1 MHNKHKKMMSQYT
14 CNSNKLH
21 TSYIVDDVCHDDIIP
36 IDKSGNRHILQVSL
50 STASALSILA
60 TTTIPS
66 LQMLDLLLRIIVFPL
81 VCCVTVQ
88 VHLLHFL
95 CVVCP
100 VRALLKLV

>member
-60 TTTIPS
+60 TTTMP
-66 LQMLDLLLRIIVFPL
+66 IIANAESSISAPMGEM
-81 VCCVTVQ
+81 
-88 VHLLHFL
+88 
-95 CVVCP
+95 
-100 VRALLKLV
+100 ADSN

>member
-66 LQMLDLLLRIIVFPL
+66 LQMLDLLIAANHHIRAISLL
-81 VCCVTVQ
+81 VLVLV
-88 VHLLHFL
+88 
-95 CVVCP
+95 
-100 VRALLKLV
+100 LKNGSS